1 MQVSQNKKRN
11 GDEPVITRRQY
22 KALRKKMK
30 GGRVSSYYVR
40 MLMERIGWL
49 ERKLAEYEREAP

>member
-1 MQVSQNKKRN
+1 MKASQN

-49 ERKLAEYEREAP
+49 ERKLAEYERKTS